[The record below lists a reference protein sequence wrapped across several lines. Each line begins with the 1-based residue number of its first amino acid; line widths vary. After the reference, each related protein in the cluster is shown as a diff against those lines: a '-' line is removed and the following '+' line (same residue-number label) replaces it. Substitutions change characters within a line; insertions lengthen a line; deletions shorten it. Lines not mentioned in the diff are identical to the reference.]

1 MAQTSSC
8 PDTILVWIPWY
19 PDGLSIEERGAVE
32 SHAADCADCRAEIA
46 YIAGEEEPEIE
57 VPDPDRVYARVTEHI
72 DSYEK
77 AEGQMAEAAL
87 PRRLRQELHLRA
99 AKPLSM
105 AAGLLVALVSGMATI
120 GVIWVAREVPAY
132 QTASATAVTAMAGP
146 ELEIVFRP
154 DATAAAIQQTLRSAG
169 ASLISG
175 PSERGVYRVR
185 LNPGA
190 DVEAALKLLRGDGR
204 GVAGFAE
211 PKSG

>member
-1 MAQTSSC
+1 MAHASSC

-32 SHAADCADCRAEIA
+32 SHAADCSECRAELA
-46 YIAGEEEPEIE
+46 FIAGEEEPEID
-57 VPDPDRVYARVTEHI
+57 VPDPDQVYARITEQI
-72 DSYEK
+72 DSYEN
-77 AEGQMAEAAL
+77 AEAEMAEAAL
-87 PRRLRQELHLRA
+87 PRRLRKELHLRA

-132 QTASATAVTAMAGP
+132 EVAAGEPVTAFAGP
-146 ELEIVFRP
+146 ELEVVFRP
-154 DATAAAIQQTLRSAG
+154 DATAAAIQQTLNDAD
-169 ASLISG
+169 ASLVSG
-175 PSERGVYRVR
+175 PTEQGVYRVR

-190 DVEAALKLLRGDGR
+190 NVEAALKLLRGDGR